1 MAKKE
6 LSPAEVLAQKAK
18 ELARVREGA
27 DMAYSGDQREETG
40 ELTVVDQHPAD
51 VADYVHQRELHDTM
65 QDVLDREA
73 AQVREAQQ
81 RLAEGSYGICADCG
95 KKIPE
100 ARLRARPEATLC
112 VDCQAKRESQRVA

>member
-1 MAKKE
+1 MAKKQRPTAEILADKAAE
-6 LSPAEVLAQKAK
+6 LQ
-18 ELARVREGA
+18 RVREGT
-27 DMAYSGDQREETG
+27 DKAYLGDQRDETG

-65 QDVLDREA
+65 QEVLDREA

-81 RLAEGSYGICADCG
+81 RLAEGTYGICAECG
-95 KKIPE
+95 MRIPP